1 MLRTSYFT
9 LINFLLLFMS
19 NIFNAGATGVLKEY
33 PGANAANCSSTSAGD
48 VKLLLLGMVLDET
61 TLQPLGNMTIELI
74 DNFSKEV
81 EHCVSGNNGN
91 FYFPLQSDKLYTVLL
106 LRSDGVLLCSKT
118 VSTVNRLQPEVLQV
132 LLSVPAAK

>member
-9 LINFLLLFMS
+9 LFYFLLFFMV
-19 NIFNAGATGVLKEY
+19 NICNAGVSGVLNEC
-33 PGANAANCSSTSAGD
+33 PVTNTANRTTTSAGD

-61 TLQPLGNMTIELI
+61 TLQPLENMTIQLI
-74 DNFSKEV
+74 DNFSKEI
-81 EHCVSGNNGN
+81 EHCTSGSNGN

-106 LRSDGVLLCSKT
+106 LRADGVLLCSKT
-118 VSTVNRLQPEVLQV
+118 ISTVNRLQPEVLQV